1 MHTITVIVPAHNEEE
16 GLPATLESLARQTV
30 RPDRVLVVDDA
41 STDRTGEVASS
52 HGVTVLRP
60 PHNLGS
66 KAKAQN
72 YALPQCTTDLV
83 LAVDADTVLAPD
95 YIETVLPAFDDPEVS
110 VAAGTVRTRHTRTI
124 WERGR
129 STEYLFGFH
138 WRLVG
143 GGVVG
148 AAGWPASLQLRGG
161 AGRIGACACVAICH
175 HLWQDAC

>member
-1 MHTITVIVPAHNEEE
+1 M
-16 GLPATLESLARQTV
+16 
-30 RPDRVLVVDDA
+30 DDA
-41 STDRTGEVASS
+41 STDRTGEVAAS

-60 PHNLGS
+60 PRNLGS

-72 YALPQCTTDLV
+72 YALPHCTTDLV

-95 YIETVLPAFDDPEVS
+95 YIETVLPVFDDPSVS

-138 WRLVG
+138 WYRDLRL
-143 GGVVG
+143 
-148 AAGWPASLQLRGG
+148 
-161 AGRIGACACVAICH
+161 ICRRRFD
-175 HLWQDAC
+175 QGFCR